1 VCVRELGGEIGAA
14 VIIDFAGRA
23 VLSSARQRA
32 GVVMGGS
39 QVGEVHSGLVLICL
53 WLTARQNLRQS
64 QVPALLR
71 PVSLLYSEILSVS
84 GRCAV

>member
-23 VLSSARQRA
+23 VLSSA
-32 GVVMGGS
+32 

-64 QVPALLR
+64 QVPALLC